1 MDIHYNILLEVCTA
15 GKLRNQADDWRQN
28 MKYICRGVS
37 KRIFKKTLL
46 NGLEK
51 NNAD

>member
-1 MDIHYNILLEVCTA
+1 MAKIKSIA
-15 GKLRNQADDWRQN
+15 GYRETEYEIYLSRRKQEDFQ
-28 MKYICRGVS
+28 
-37 KRIFKKTLL
+37 KTLL

>member
-1 MDIHYNILLEVCTA
+1 MAKIKSIADI
-15 GKLRNQADDWRQN
+15 GRQN